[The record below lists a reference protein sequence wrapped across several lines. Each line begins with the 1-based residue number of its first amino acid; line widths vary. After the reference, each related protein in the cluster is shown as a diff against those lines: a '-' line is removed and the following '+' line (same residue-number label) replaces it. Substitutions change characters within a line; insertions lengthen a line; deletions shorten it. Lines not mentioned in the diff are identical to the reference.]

1 MLSNTTKT
9 KLKPT
14 ISPISFQHYKE
25 KIKER
30 WIISIYLWK
39 FLGIIIK
46 YSRPPLLTS
55 NKGKSILSEIKA
67 MQTRKL
73 YSSISMK
80 PFFTARK
87 IHQNPTILSY
97 PSKSKM
103 DQLLKPTSPSDPTP
117 SVFSKEWQKP
127 TKSSHLQ
134 PATNP
139 TQMLSWT
146 KSILKDNS

>member
-87 IHQNPTILSY
+87 IHQNPTILFY

-134 PATNP
+134 PATNLTP
-139 TQMLSWT
+139 TLSWT
-146 KSILKDNS
+146 KLIPRENS